1 MAEIFIADKDL
12 GRIVDETVK
21 NNTEYQSIENPKEK
35 VIDLYKKLTDTTS
48 KLSDVNEKIVDLC
61 LKIIQ
66 KEELNKNRVVETQK
80 TTIIP
85 SVIPNDSNIGYNN
98 KISRNRNTVRPTI
111 TGRMLSLGSNV
122 VKRTARNTVNNVD
135 NFLSREVPFYSL
147 FKSTAGITSKLVGSA
162 ASGILHRNKNQS
174 NILSNT
180 QSNRVNTGIFGIFGS
195 NQENTEIGI
204 SRRPLAENR
213 VLRYSTIGIAA
224 VWLAK
229 QLNRLKKGDND
240 FDFGDLVQ
248 ANLATR
254 TLISG
259 GGGLFK
265 TLKNIIFHPFKTLA
279 ATITAIVTT
288 FVKAIPTMA
297 LAAAGVLTVTDLL
310 ERKSV
315 EEITGK
321 ATQDVTTFDSI
332 ISTISQ
338 GLLGNVGTGTEE
350 ERNAN
355 ASKQALKLGLGGAW
369 LGSKMPGGIKGKIIG
384 TGIGLGVG
392 ALSGFFGGRTGGD
405 NIAKNI
411 IDTKDSL
418 TGALDETAQSTKAL
432 NDTYKKKDDRVADST
447 KQIEKFTEEI
457 KKTTNIW
464 SSFWGTADDVLD
476 VDFNIDD
483 GVSSGNYMKLDYKQ
497 STLDNAVNLITGQE
511 SSRGA
516 GGVNRNDN
524 GAGFSI
530 GSLQYNWKWGNAL
543 NYINTLAK
551 NDKDN
556 LIEQYMGKDF
566 VKWLNDEWARGN
578 KHVTLTEY
586 QKKQWERMIEADKA
600 GNNYLVNADRQFTE
614 NKVKNYLAAANE
626 FGISDEGLKIIFAN
640 MANQY
645 GAGGTRKLF
654 RAAGFKRGQSLDEIS
669 NNLQR
674 VIKNKYG
681 TPYVNRYNNAVA
693 SVRYM
698 QEQER
703 LAAQQQ
709 VQPNEQKPS
718 DKNLSEQTAEKEGKA
733 QEAKKGTQQQ
743 VSSVYQTIQ
752 DEQQKYANLKQDII
766 LDNIRQESTTMANA
780 KNMVLMY
787 NLGGGVG
794 GEFADFIR
802 MS

>member
-12 GRIVDETVK
+12 GRMVDETVK

-85 SVIPNDSNIGYNN
+85 SIIPNDNNIGYNN
-98 KISRNRNTVRPTI
+98 KISRNRNTIRPTI

-122 VKRTARNTVNNVD
+122 IKRTARNTVNNVD

-162 ASGILHRNKNQS
+162 TSGILHRNKNQS

-180 QSNRVNTGIFGIFGS
+180 QSNRVNTGIFGIFGN

-279 ATITAIVTT
+279 ATITAIATT

-392 ALSGFFGGRTGGD
+392 ALSGFFGGRTGG
-405 NIAKNI
+405 
-411 IDTKDSL
+411 
-418 TGALDETAQSTKAL
+418 E
-432 NDTYKKKDDRVADST
+432 
-447 KQIEKFTEEI
+447 
-457 KKTTNIW
+457 
-464 SSFWGTADDVLD
+464 
-476 VDFNIDD
+476 
-483 GVSSGNYMKLDYKQ
+483 
-497 STLDNAVNLITGQE
+497 GQ
-511 SSRGA
+511 RP
-516 GGVNRNDN
+516 
-524 GAGFSI
+524 
-530 GSLQYNWKWGNAL
+530 Q
-543 NYINTLAK
+543 
-551 NDKDN
+551 
-556 LIEQYMGKDF
+556 
-566 VKWLNDEWARGN
+566 
-578 KHVTLTEY
+578 
-586 QKKQWERMIEADKA
+586 
-600 GNNYLVNADRQFTE
+600 
-614 NKVKNYLAAANE
+614 
-626 FGISDEGLKIIFAN
+626 
-640 MANQY
+640 
-645 GAGGTRKLF
+645 
-654 RAAGFKRGQSLDEIS
+654 
-669 NNLQR
+669 
-674 VIKNKYG
+674 
-681 TPYVNRYNNAVA
+681 
-693 SVRYM
+693 
-698 QEQER
+698 
-703 LAAQQQ
+703 
-709 VQPNEQKPS
+709 
-718 DKNLSEQTAEKEGKA
+718 
-733 QEAKKGTQQQ
+733 
-743 VSSVYQTIQ
+743 
-752 DEQQKYANLKQDII
+752 
-766 LDNIRQESTTMANA
+766 
-780 KNMVLMY
+780 
-787 NLGGGVG
+787 
-794 GEFADFIR
+794 
-802 MS
+802 

>member
-12 GRIVDETVK
+12 GRMVDETVK

-98 KISRNRNTVRPTI
+98 KISCNRNTIRPTI

-180 QSNRVNTGIFGIFGS
+180 QPNRVNTGIFGIFGS

-279 ATITAIVTT
+279 ATITAIATT

-405 NIAKNI
+405 NIAKNVI
-411 IDTKDSL
+411 GIKDSL

-566 VKWLNDEWARGN
+566 VKWLNNEWARGN
-578 KHVTLTEY
+578 RYVTLTEY

-614 NKVKNYLAAANE
+614 TRVKNYLAAANE

-681 TPYVNRYNNAVA
+681 TSYVNRYNNAVA

-802 MS
+802 MA